1 MLYQIPV
8 LDLRWSLVRPVR
20 FVLLVLW
27 VLTTGSSCSAT
38 SGSGGFMGE
47 ASGAAAGIGI
57 AVFLIGGG
65 IYCLANTDDCFLDEE
80 VQRARVEAFTASQ
93 ATFSEGLRRH
103 RAGDPEGL
111 ALICLSAQEGYA
123 QAQYTYGAELLRQ
136 EPPHTEEAKMWLQ
149 RAALQGHSQADLL
162 LRANGRPSNAPG
174 TGATSGGSTAN
185 TPITCPFET
194 ALGAQIG

>member
-1 MLYQIPV
+1 MF
-8 LDLRWSLVRPVR
+8 DLRRSLARPVR
-20 FVLLVLW
+20 LVLLVFW

-80 VQRARVEAFTASQ
+80 LQRARVEAFTASQ

-123 QAQYTYGAELLRQ
+123 QAQYIYGAQLLRQ
-136 EPPHTEEAKMWLQ
+136 EPPHSEEAKMWLQ

-162 LRANGRPSNAPG
+162 LRASGRPSNAPG
-174 TGATSGGSTAN
+174 AGAASGGSTAT
-185 TPITCPFET
+185 TPFTCPFEEPPVPST
-194 ALGAQIG
+194 QDAQIG

>member
-1 MLYQIPV
+1 
-8 LDLRWSLVRPVR
+8 
-20 FVLLVLW
+20 
-27 VLTTGSSCSAT
+27 
-38 SGSGGFMGE
+38 MGE

-123 QAQYTYGAELLRQ
+123 QAQYTYGAQLLRQ
-136 EPPHTEEAKMWLQ
+136 EPHHTEEAKMWLQ

-162 LRANGRPSNAPG
+162 LRANGRPSNPPG
-174 TGATSGGSTAN
+174 AGATSDGSTAN

-194 ALGAQIG
+194 ALDAQIGCADRALYARITENVWLDAEDPVTFKAVANR